1 MMAVVVVMVLSTVIV
16 IAVVTLYSYVFNVT
30 LLLKERILPWPVR
43 LVQLSGNV
51 GGSEVGYGFVTCN
64 KSNSYRPKQT
74 MIILIEVRG
83 DGNDDG
89 LGKKGGDNEELL
101 TPVSRMGMVVA

>member
-1 MMAVVVVMVLSTVIV
+1 MSIGFIEICCHNKLFKSASFLLIRVV
-16 IAVVTLYSYVFNVT
+16 
-30 LLLKERILPWPVR
+30 
-43 LVQLSGNV
+43 SGNV
-51 GGSEVGYGFVTCN
+51 GGSEVSYGFVTCN
-64 KSNSYRPKQT
+64 KSNRYRPKQT

-83 DGNDDG
+83 DGKDDG